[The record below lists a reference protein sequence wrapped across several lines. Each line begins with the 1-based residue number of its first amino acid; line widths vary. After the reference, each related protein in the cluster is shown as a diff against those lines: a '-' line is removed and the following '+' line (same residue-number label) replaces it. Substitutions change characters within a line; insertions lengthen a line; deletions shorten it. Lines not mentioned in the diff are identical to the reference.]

1 MSVCRTYDE
10 SDVGDV
16 AAHGHLTLRNCHI
29 FPYDWQGER
38 GELRREGSESE
49 FGRHRLSARCSEA
62 K

>member
-1 MSVCRTYDE
+1 MVAAERSGSGNKIYSNVSMCRTYDE

-38 GELRREGSESE
+38 EGRGGEL
-49 FGRHRLSARCSEA
+49 